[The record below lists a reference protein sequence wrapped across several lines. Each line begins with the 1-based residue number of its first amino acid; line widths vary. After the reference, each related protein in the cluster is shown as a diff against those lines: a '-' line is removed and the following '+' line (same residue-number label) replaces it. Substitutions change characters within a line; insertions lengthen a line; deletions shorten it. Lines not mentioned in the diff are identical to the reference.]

1 MIRVLPPEVVNQ
13 IAAGEVIERPYSVVK
28 ELVENSL
35 DAGATRV
42 RVEIAA
48 GGAEMIRVVDDGS
61 GFHAEDLPLA
71 FASHATSK
79 LSALAD
85 LDHIASLGFRGEAL
99 ASIGSVARATIR
111 SRRHDEPS
119 GHEIS
124 CAGGQLGPVR
134 PCGCPPGTTIEI
146 RDLFFNVPAR
156 RKFLR
161 TASSEKA
168 KVTELLC
175 QLSLARLDVG
185 FTLVVDGREVL
196 RLPGGEDLATRFGR
210 CHGTELV
217 RGLVPVEREFAG
229 LRVHGLVAEPDLARR
244 DSKLEMLCINGRFAR
259 ENAAVQ
265 AIRQAYREYLMGGR
279 IPVYL
284 LHLAMPPDQVD
295 VNVHPRKAEVRFLDS
310 RRVAGCLHETVRAA
324 LQSRAAAS
332 AGGVVLDPA
341 MPRARSGFPDLPAD
355 LFGRPAMPAPAVR
368 EPAAPFGAPP
378 APAVAPT
385 AKGAAPTAQPAAGT
399 APGPAA
405 DPARPHPFRG
415 LASRF
420 LQVMDL
426 YLLLEGPQGLVVV
439 DQHALHERVIYERL
453 RNAHRSRTAA
463 VQRLLLPAVVQLT
476 PTDKEW
482 LLESARDLEAEG
494 LLVEDFGPGAVAV
507 QGVPAALGKVDPGRL
522 LRELVSGD
530 GSCSAAAQA
539 RDTVSE
545 RFHSMACRA
554 AVMAGD
560 RLSEPEI
567 MALLA
572 EAATLEHPHNCPHGR
587 PTVLTFTP
595 AELERYFRRRC

>member
-42 RVEIAA
+42 RVEVQG
-48 GGAEMIRVVDDGS
+48 GGAECIRVVDDGS

-161 TASSEKA
+161 TPASEKA

-175 QLSLARLDVG
+175 QLSLARLDVD

-217 RGLVPVEREFAG
+217 RGLLPVEREFG
-229 LRVHGLVAEPDLARR
+229 TLRVTGLVGEPDLARR
-244 DSKLEMLCINGRFAR
+244 DSKLELLCVNGRFAR

-265 AIRQAYREYLMGGR
+265 SVRQAYREYLMGGR
-279 IPVYL
+279 IPVYVL
-284 LHLAMPPDQVD
+284 QLVLPPDQVD

-310 RRVAGCLHETVRAA
+310 RRVAGCMHETVRAA
-324 LQSRAAAS
+324 LQSRASAS
-332 AGGVVLDPA
+332 PGGIVLDPEL
-341 MPRARSGFPDLPAD
+341 PRARSGFPDLPAD
-355 LFGRPAMPAPAVR
+355 LFGRPVTPAPAVR
-368 EPAAPFGAPP
+368 ETQPLFGRGEQVSPATVGTPRTEP
-378 APAVAPT
+378 APTQAM
-385 AKGAAPTAQPAAGT
+385 PAAG
-399 APGPAA
+399 APQK
-405 DPARPHPFRG
+405 PHPFRG
-415 LASRF
+415 LGSRF

-439 DQHALHERVIYERL
+439 DQHALHERVVYERL
-453 RNAHRSRTAA
+453 RNAHRARSATT
-463 VQRLLLPAVVQLT
+463 QRLLVPAVVHLT

-482 LLESARDLEAEG
+482 LLESARELEGEG

-507 QGVPAALGKVDPGRL
+507 QGVPAALGKVDPSRL
-522 LRELVSGD
+522 LRELVASD
-530 GSCSAAAQA
+530 GACSAAAQA
-539 RDTVSE
+539 RETVSE

-560 RLSEPEI
+560 RLTEPEI
-567 MALLA
+567 GALLA
-572 EAATLEHPHNCPHGR
+572 EASTLEHPHNCPHGR